1 MSDTV
6 YVIINSKFMTMQK
19 ELSAMDTLY
28 MLLYFAGGL
37 TLSGLI
43 MIYGMK
49 KIMKSLSELNLNK
62 K

>member
-1 MSDTV
+1 
-6 YVIINSKFMTMQK
+6 MTMQK